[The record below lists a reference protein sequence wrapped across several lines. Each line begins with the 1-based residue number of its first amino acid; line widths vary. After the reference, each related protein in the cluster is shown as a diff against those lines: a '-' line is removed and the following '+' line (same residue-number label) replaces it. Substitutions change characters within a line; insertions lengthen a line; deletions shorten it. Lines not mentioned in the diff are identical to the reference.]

1 MPKLTTNCNTGQI
14 HLLLRH
20 RLYRGWY
27 SCGLV
32 RLLLFGL
39 IHIPDSFRKIQ
50 KWLFRQIICRRNWY
64 FYQSL
69 LQSEHTVIVSIHDNS
84 IPTATVLAFMP
95 ANASIAQAGIFV
107 SLNTPRDT
115 NNSKALTSR
124 PVTFLKSPGSSYVIT
139 SFKERSRYSV
149 RYMKPGMRVANLISS
164 PESVCVWIYT
174 LFLPHSAHFSLLK

>member
-1 MPKLTTNCNTGQI
+1 MKLFLCLAKEYNYHAALDFFDRPHAERLMPKLTTNCNTGQI

-107 SLNTPRDT
+107 SLELINGIVHQRIIEYT
-115 NNSKALTSR
+115 
-124 PVTFLKSPGSSYVIT
+124 
-139 SFKERSRYSV
+139 ER
-149 RYMKPGMRVANLISS
+149 
-164 PESVCVWIYT
+164 
-174 LFLPHSAHFSLLK
+174 HQ